1 MFIPR
6 YYEDLNTL
14 HVGCEPNRSYF
25 IPASRP
31 LDTTLDNRL
40 DSDRLQ
46 LLSGDW
52 QFRYYGS
59 IHDLDAE
66 VAAADAAYAP
76 RFFDVDFDTAADYAT
91 LPVPRLQYPKASHSF
106 TKS

>member
-25 IPASRP
+25 IPASGP
-31 LDTTLDNRL
+31 IDTTLDNRL

-52 QFRYYGS
+52 LLRQ
-59 IHDLDAE
+59 H
-66 VAAADAAYAP
+66 P
-76 RFFDVDFDTAADYAT
+76 R
-91 LPVPRLQYPKASHSF
+91 P
-106 TKS
+106 

>member
-31 LDTTLDNRL
+31 LDTTCLL
-40 DSDRLQ
+40 YTSD
-46 LLSGDW
+46 
-52 QFRYYGS
+52 
-59 IHDLDAE
+59 
-66 VAAADAAYAP
+66 AAD
-76 RFFDVDFDTAADYAT
+76 D
-91 LPVPRLQYPKASHSF
+91 
-106 TKS
+106 